1 MLKTG
6 EPQEAIGVRE
16 LTTGPIERK
25 LTEAVTVKRRL
36 LHWGDSGPPMA
47 RVLRFGVTALFLAG
61 LISLGSR
68 GMGDLPPLGPLL
80 DPVHGVWSTAAVNLP
95 AVAELPIPGLTAPVE
110 VRVDS
115 RGVPHI
121 FAATVADAYR
131 AQGYLV
137 ARDRLFQMEAQ
148 VRSAAG
154 RLSEWAGARAVE
166 GDRRTRGLGLPWAAE
181 RDWAAL
187 DTSGSTWQAVTAYAE
202 GVNAWIDQLGA
213 RTLPFEYRLLQAW
226 PLRWEPKFTLYFMA
240 EMGRTLAFSSS
251 ELRRPRIVDLIGVEA
266 TEALFPVH
274 APIQEPVQPAPWPT
288 PRMALPV
295 LPPPSPSRVLAA
307 GPHPVLPGL
316 PEWGDDRVGSN
327 NWAVAPGRTR
337 DGHALLAGDPH
348 LQLTLPSIWYEV
360 HLIVPDS
367 LDVAGVTF
375 AGAPGVV
382 IGFNRDVAWTFTN
395 GGSDVLDWYR
405 ERVEPGESPT
415 RYWLDGA
422 WRDLTLE
429 PTTYRGPGG
438 ELLRVDTLRRTHRG
452 PMLRIEGGW
461 YSLRWT
467 VHDPADDLGT
477 FLRIQTA
484 RSVEEWLGAMDSF
497 VAPIQNGL
505 VADRSGT
512 IAIRASGRYPV
523 RPNGARGDTIQ
534 DGTSSA
540 HDWSG
545 FLSAEHTPFARSPRQ
560 GFLASANQEPVDP
573 RVDSAYR
580 GALWPAPWRAMRINA
595 LLQRDSSVTPE
606 AMRRFQTDPGSA
618 RVEEL
623 LPRILAAGGRPDSPD
638 SVARGV
644 LDRLREWDGRYT
656 LTTMG
661 AVLFEAVVDEVTDRL
676 WDELV
681 PPGGTNR
688 IATPDGSLLLAAL
701 DDPGSIWW
709 DARHTPEREDRESVV
724 GASLTAA
731 WQRVIDERG
740 PPGPRWE
747 WREVQHANLFHL
759 LGLPALSELNLPVTS
774 GPSTLAPS
782 FGRGTHG
789 ASWRMVVEL
798 GPEVRAWGTYPGGQS
813 GSPASV
819 RYADRVPQ
827 WQRGE
832 LDTILFP
839 REAGDL
845 RPGQV
850 EFRLTFR
857 PVEGRV
863 P

>member
-1 MLKTG
+1 MRIL
-6 EPQEAIGVRE
+6 
-16 LTTGPIERK
+16 
-25 LTEAVTVKRRL
+25 RL
-36 LHWGDSGPPMA
+36 
-47 RVLRFGVTALFLAG
+47 GVTALFLTG
-61 LISLGSR
+61 LIALGSR
-68 GMGDLPPLGPLL
+68 GAGDLPPLGPLL
-80 DPVHGVWSTAAVNLP
+80 DPVHGVWATSAVTLP
-95 AVAELPIPGLTAPVE
+95 PVSVASIPTLTAPVE
-110 VRVDS
+110 VRVDV

-121 FAATVADAYR
+121 FATTLADAYR
-131 AQGYLV
+131 VQGYLV

-148 VRSAAG
+148 VRAAAG

-166 GDRRTRGLGLPWAAE
+166 SDRRTRAMGLPWAAE

-187 DTSGSTWQAVTAYAE
+187 DTGGPTWRAVTAYAE
-202 GVNAWIDQLGA
+202 GVNTWIDHLTP
-213 RTLPFEYRLLQAW
+213 RDLPFEYRLLDTQ
-226 PLRWEPKFTLYFMA
+226 PMRWDPIFTLHFMA

-251 ELRRPRIVDLIGVEA
+251 ELRRPRIVDLIGAEA
-266 TEALFPVH
+266 TDVLFPVH
-274 APIQEPVQPAPWPT
+274 APVQEPVQPAPWPT
-288 PRMALPV
+288 PRVALPV
-295 LPPPSPSRVLAA
+295 LPPPSPARVLAA
-307 GPHPVLPGL
+307 GTDPGL
-316 PEWGDDRVGSN
+316 PGGPESGDDRIGSN
-327 NWAVAPGRTR
+327 NWAVAPHRTR

-360 HLIVPDS
+360 HLVVPDS

-405 ERVEPGESPT
+405 ERVDQEESPT

-422 WRDLTLE
+422 WRDLQLE

-438 ELLRVDTLRRTHRG
+438 TLLRIDTLRYTHRG
-452 PMLRIEGGW
+452 PMLQVDSAW

-477 FLRIQTA
+477 FLRLQSA
-484 RSVEEWLGAMDSF
+484 RTVDDWLDAMDSF

-505 VADRSGT
+505 VADRRGT
-512 IAIRASGRYPV
+512 IAIRASGRYPI

-545 FLSAEHTPFARSPRQ
+545 VLSADRVPFARDPRQ
-560 GFLASANQEPVDP
+560 GFLASANQEPIDP

-595 LLQRDSSVTPE
+595 LLRGDSSLTPE
-606 AMRRFQTDPGSA
+606 AMQLFQTDPGSA

-623 LPRILAAGGRPDSPD
+623 LPRILAAGERAGSTDSI
-638 SVARGV
+638 ARIV

-656 LTTMG
+656 LMTRE
-661 AVLFEAVVDEVTDRL
+661 AVLFEAVVDAVNDRL

-681 PPGGTNR
+681 PPGASAGR
-688 IATPDGSLLLAAL
+688 RLATPDGTLLLAAL
-701 DDPGSIWW
+701 EDPGSIWW
-709 DARHTPEREDRESVV
+709 DDRDTPEREDREAVV

-731 WQRVIDERG
+731 WQRVVDERG

-747 WREVQHANLFHL
+747 WREVQHANLYHL
-759 LGLPALSELNLPVTS
+759 LGLPALSELDLPVTS

-789 ASWRMVVEL
+789 PSWRMVVEL
-798 GPEVRAWGTYPGGQS
+798 GPEIRAWGTYPGGQS
-813 GSPASV
+813 GNPASP
-819 RYADRVPQ
+819 RYADRVPL
-827 WQRGE
+827 WQAGK
-832 LDTILFP
+832 LDPLLFP
-839 REAGDL
+839 RDIEGLA
-845 RPGQV
+845 PGQI
-850 EFRLTFR
+850 ESRITFR
-857 PVEGRV
+857 PKEGRV